1 MRMPNTASLDKP
13 VTDGDLTER
22 EHCYNSEQRADVLDK
37 E

>member
-13 VTDGDLTER
+13 VTDGDLTGR
-22 EHCYNSEQRADVLDK
+22 EHYYDSEQRADVLDK